1 MEILELFG
9 VDWKLMVAQLVNF
22 AIVVLVLWFF
32 AIKPLMKTMEGR
44 NKEIEKGLDD
54 AQKAGDRLQE
64 VEKEIYAKMLVSK
77 EEAIVIL
84 DKAKKQAEGNKKESI
99 DKTKEEIVSLIDK
112 AKKQIE
118 GEKKV
123 MMNDIKKETVDLI
136 TISLEKILAK
146 GLNKDIDKKYI
157 EQTFKDLK

>member
-9 VDWKLMVAQLVNF
+9 VDWKLIIAQLINF
-22 AIVVLVLWFF
+22 AIVVIVLWLF

-44 NKEIEKGLDD
+44 NKEIEKGLSD

-64 VEKEIYAKMLVSK
+64 VEKEINDKMLTSK

-84 DKAKKQAEGNKKESI
+84 DKAKKQAESNKKESI
-99 DKTKEEIVSLIDK
+99 DKTKEEINSLIDR

-136 TISLEKILAK
+136 TISLEKILIK

-157 EQTFKDLK
+157 KEVLKELK

>member
-44 NKEIEKGLDD
+44 NKEIKKGLKD

-64 VEKEIYAKMLVSK
+64 VEKEVNDSILASK

-84 DKAKKQAEGNKKESI
+84 DKAKKQAEGNRKESI
-99 DKTKEEIVSLIDK
+99 DKTKEEM
-112 AKKQIE
+112 
-118 GEKKV
+118 KV
-123 MMNDIKKETVDLI
+123 MMDDIKKETVDLI
-136 TISLEKILAK
+136 TISLEKILTK

-157 EQTFKDLK
+157 KQTLKDLK